1 MSKILAVSNLK
12 KNYTKGK
19 TTICAVDEISFH
31 IEKGECLALVGESGS
46 GKSTVAKLITGLEP
60 MDGGKIVLDGK
71 VIKNPGRKELKRVY
85 QLVQMVFQMPV
96 DSFNPRMRLAE
107 SVMEG
112 LINQG
117 MGRQEAKNK
126 AIEYL
131 EICGLSP
138 GFAGR
143 YPSEVSGGECQRAS
157 IARAVA
163 RQPQLLIC
171 DEATSALDVTVQ
183 AQIMELLTQLRK
195 NQGMSQLMICHDL
208 ALVQQCCD
216 RVLVMH
222 QGRVVETG
230 TPDEVI
236 ANPRE
241 AYTKK
246 LIDSIL

>member
-1 MSKILAVSNLK
+1 MNRILAVSNLK
-12 KNYTKGK
+12 KTYTKGK

-31 IEKGECLALVGESGS
+31 VEKGECLALVGESGS
-46 GKSTVAKLITGLEP
+46 GKSTVAKLITGLESL
-60 MDGGKIVLDGK
+60 DGGEIVLDGK
-71 VIKNPGRKELKRVY
+71 TLKNPKGKELQWVY

-96 DSFNPRMRLAE
+96 DSFNPRIRLGE

-117 MGRQEAKNK
+117 MGRREAKNK
-126 AIEYL
+126 AIDYL
-131 EICGLSP
+131 EICGLGPEFVS
-138 GFAGR
+138 R

-183 AQIMELLTQLRK
+183 AQIVALLTQLRK
-195 NQGMSQLMICHDL
+195 DQGMSQLMICHDL

-236 ANPRE
+236 ASPRE

>member
-1 MSKILAVSNLK
+1 MNKILVVSNLK
-12 KNYTKGK
+12 KTYTKGK
-19 TTICAVDEISFH
+19 TTICGVDEISFH

-46 GKSTVAKLITGLEP
+46 GKSTVAKLITGLESL
-60 MDGGKIVLDGK
+60 DGGEIVLDGK
-71 VIKNPGRKELKRVY
+71 AIKNLGRKELKRVY

-96 DSFNPRMRLAE
+96 DSFNPRIRLGE

-117 MGRQEAKNK
+117 MGRRAAKNK

-131 EICGLSP
+131 EICGLGP
-138 GFAGR
+138 EFASR

-183 AQIMELLTQLRK
+183 AQIVALLKQLRK
-195 NQGMSQLMICHDL
+195 KQGMSQLMICHDL

-216 RVLVMH
+216 RVLVMY
-222 QGRVVETG
+222 QGRVVEAG
-230 TPDEVI
+230 TPNEVI

-241 AYTKK
+241 VYTKK
-246 LIDSIL
+246 LIESIL

>member
-1 MSKILAVSNLK
+1 MNSILAVSQLK
-12 KNYTKGK
+12 KTYTKGK
-19 TTICAVDEISFH
+19 STICAVDEISFH
-31 IEKGECLALVGESGS
+31 VEKGECLALVGESGS
-46 GKSTVAKLITGLEP
+46 GKSTVAKLITGLESL
-60 MDGGKIVLDGK
+60 DGGEIVLDGK
-71 VIKNPGRKELKRVY
+71 TLKNPGRKERRWVY

-96 DSFNPRMRLAE
+96 DSFNPRIRLGE

-117 MGRQEAKNK
+117 MSRREAKNT

-131 EICGLSP
+131 EVCGLGPEFIS
-138 GFAGR
+138 R

-157 IARAVA
+157 IARALA
-163 RQPQLLIC
+163 RKPQLLIC

-183 AQIMELLTQLRK
+183 AQIVALLKQLRK
-195 NQGMSQLMICHDL
+195 DQGMSQLMICHDL

-236 ANPRE
+236 ASPRE

>member
-1 MSKILAVSNLK
+1 MNRILAVSNLK
-12 KNYTKGK
+12 KTYTKGK

-31 IEKGECLALVGESGS
+31 VEKGECLALVGESGS
-46 GKSTVAKLITGLEP
+46 GKSTVAKLITGLEAVD
-60 MDGGKIVLDGK
+60 DGEIVLDGK
-71 VIKNPGRKELKRVY
+71 TLKNPKGKELKRLY

-96 DSFNPRMRLAE
+96 DSFNPRIRLGE

-117 MGRQEAKNK
+117 MGRRKAKNK
-126 AIEYL
+126 AIDYL
-131 EICGLSP
+131 EICGLGPEFVS
-138 GFAGR
+138 R
-143 YPSEVSGGECQRAS
+143 YPSDVSGGECQRAS
-157 IARAVA
+157 IARALA

-183 AQIMELLTQLRK
+183 SQIMALLTQLRK
-195 NQGMSQLMICHDL
+195 DQGMSQLMICHDL

-236 ANPRE
+236 ASPRE

>member
-1 MSKILAVSNLK
+1 MNRILAVSNLK
-12 KNYTKGK
+12 KTYTKGK
-19 TTICAVDEISFH
+19 STICAVDEISFH
-31 IEKGECLALVGESGS
+31 VDKGECLALVGESGS
-46 GKSTVAKLITGLEP
+46 GKSTVAKMITGLESL
-60 MDGGKIVLDGK
+60 DGGDIILDGK
-71 VIKNPGRKELKRVY
+71 TLKNPGRKERKRVY

-96 DSFNPRMRLAE
+96 DSFNPRIRLGE

-117 MGRQEAKNK
+117 MGRRAAKNK

-131 EICGLSP
+131 EICGL
-138 GFAGR
+138 GLEFASR

-157 IARAVA
+157 IARAIA

-183 AQIMELLTQLRK
+183 TQIVKLLMELQK

-222 QGRVVETG
+222 QGRVIETG

>member
-1 MSKILAVSNLK
+1 MNRILAVSNLK
-12 KNYTKGK
+12 KTYTKGK

-31 IEKGECLALVGESGS
+31 VEKGECLALVGESGS
-46 GKSTVAKLITGLEP
+46 GKSTVAKLITGLEAVD
-60 MDGGKIVLDGK
+60 DGEIVLDGK
-71 VIKNPGRKELKRVY
+71 TLKNPKGKELKRLY

-96 DSFNPRMRLAE
+96 DSFNPRIRLGE

-117 MGRQEAKNK
+117 MGRRKAKNK
-126 AIEYL
+126 AIDYL
-131 EICGLSP
+131 EICGLGPEFVS
-138 GFAGR
+138 R
-143 YPSEVSGGECQRAS
+143 YPSDVSGGECQRAS
-157 IARAVA
+157 IARALA

-183 AQIMELLTQLRK
+183 SQIMALLTQLRK
-195 NQGMSQLMICHDL
+195 DQGMSQLMICHDL
-208 ALVQQCCD
+208 AVVQQCCD

-236 ANPRE
+236 ASPRE

>member
-1 MSKILAVSNLK
+1 MNRILAVSNLK
-12 KNYTKGK
+12 KTYTKGK

-31 IEKGECLALVGESGS
+31 VEKGECLALVGESGS
-46 GKSTVAKLITGLEP
+46 GKSTVAKLITGLESL
-60 MDGGKIVLDGK
+60 DGGEIVLDGK
-71 VIKNPGRKELKRVY
+71 TLKNPKGKELKRLY
-85 QLVQMVFQMPV
+85 HLVQMVFQMPV
-96 DSFNPRMRLAE
+96 DSFNPRIRLGE

-117 MGRQEAKNK
+117 MGRREAKNK
-126 AIEYL
+126 AIDYL
-131 EICGLSP
+131 EICGLGPEFVS
-138 GFAGR
+138 R

-157 IARAVA
+157 IARALA

-183 AQIMELLTQLRK
+183 SQIMALLTQLRK
-195 NQGMSQLMICHDL
+195 DQGMSQLMICHDL

-222 QGRVVETG
+222 QGRVVEAG